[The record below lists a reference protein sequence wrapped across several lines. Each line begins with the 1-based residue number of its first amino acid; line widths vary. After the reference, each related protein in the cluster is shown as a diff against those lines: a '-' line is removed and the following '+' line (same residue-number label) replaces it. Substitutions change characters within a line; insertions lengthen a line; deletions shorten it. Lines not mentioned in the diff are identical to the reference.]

1 MDFVFCLLPEL
12 QQLLL
17 PLEIDFALGLV
28 LRGYLM
34 NLGYLGKRDKGQ
46 ASLGSEDKNLL
57 KQESERIALMQTD
70 PQ

>member
-1 MDFVFCLLPEL
+1 MDFMFCPLPEL

-17 PLEIDFALGLV
+17 PLEIDFAFGLV

-34 NLGYLGKRDKGQ
+34 SWGYLGKRDKGQ
-46 ASLGSEDKNLL
+46 ASLGREDK
-57 KQESERIALMQTD
+57 KKSERIALMQTD